1 MNKKSESPAL
11 SRRKDHELG
20 LDTDITRRDFIG
32 GTCVGA
38 GAALLSMGSPGLSRA
53 GVESFPPPSIKLG
66 PDWTGP
72 GGTGEY
78 SSSNGNTHGVLN
90 VAHDLRNGVFEESL
104 SGAVDTGES
113 HDLVV
118 VGGGFAGFGAALA
131 LQQEFEGHKNCLV
144 LDNHAM
150 YGGEA
155 KHNEF
160 IVDGYQIYGPQ
171 GSSSFSVLR
180 NNPAFHSVWH
190 DLGLPTEFEHVP
202 LSGTSRQI
210 RFSLDPYAP
219 MRLPDRASI
228 GYFFDGVDSGRQWV
242 IDPHLNG
249 FRDTPLSPQLQQELH
264 DAFAHRRK
272 PEHPEPS
279 EQWLDSMTY
288 RDFLVNEL
296 GFSQAAFEILDYS
309 YASDSST
316 ASGDI
321 CSAYYAY
328 LVDAPGTRV
337 LPGQSDWGGD
347 ERDYLMFPAGNAG
360 IIRHFVQ
367 SLVPAAFPPDAT
379 FEDVVIGPTN
389 TAALDMAGNSTRIR
403 LSSTA
408 LKIEHDGIPEKAGH
422 VYVTYYKNGNLERV
436 RAKAV
441 VVAIPGHIAKNVIRD
456 LPGEIQAAYQEFHH
470 APQLV
475 INVALTNWRFMETL
489 GISAA
494 RWFEGFG
501 WWAALRQPMSTGGSL
516 TSPHDPS
523 KPAVLTLIVPFLE
536 HRGKS
541 MEEQTRLGR
550 LELFSRKYR
559 DYEILVRKQLVRMFS
574 AQGFDPRRDI
584 AGIVLN
590 RWGHASIA
598 PQPGYQFGMDGK
610 RPARNVV
617 AEGYGRISFG
627 HSEISGIQT
636 WGTAVSR
643 GMEAV
648 RQLRKL
654 I

>member
-1 MNKKSESPAL
+1 MNKKSENLAL
-11 SRRKDHELG
+11 SGRPDHELG

-32 GTCVGA
+32 GTCLGA
-38 GAALLSMGSPGLSRA
+38 GVALLSMGSPRLSRA
-53 GVESFPPPSIKLG
+53 NLQGFLPPSIKLG

-78 SSSNGNTHGVLN
+78 SSSNGNTHEVLN
-90 VAHDLRNGVFEESL
+90 VAHDLRHGVFEEL
-104 SGAVDTGES
+104 LAGATDTGES
-113 HDLVV
+113 YDLVI
-118 VGGGFAGFGAALA
+118 VGAGFAGFGAAFA
-131 LQQEFEGHKNCLV
+131 LQKEFEGQKNCLV
-144 LDNHAM
+144 LDNHPM

-171 GSSSFSVLR
+171 GSSSFSLDR
-180 NNPAFHSVWH
+180 NNPTFHSVWH
-190 DLGLPTEFEHVP
+190 ELGLPTEFDHVP
-202 LSGTSRQI
+202 LSGTSKPI

-228 GYFFDGVDSGRQWV
+228 GYFFDGSDSGRQWV

-249 FRDTPLSPQLQQELH
+249 FRDIPLPPQLQQELH
-264 DAFAHRRK
+264 DAFTHRRK
-272 PEHPEPS
+272 PEHPQPS

-309 YASDSST
+309 YATDSST

-337 LPGQSDWGGD
+337 LSGQSDWGGD
-347 ERDYLMFPAGNAG
+347 ARDYLMFPAGNAG
-360 IIRHFVQ
+360 IIRYFVRN
-367 SLVPAAFPPDAT
+367 LVPAAFPSDAT
-379 FEDVVIGPTN
+379 FEDTVIGPTN
-389 TAALDMAGNSTRIR
+389 TAVLDKAGNATRIR
-403 LSSTA
+403 LNSTA
-408 LKIEHDGIPEKAGH
+408 IKIVHDGAPEKARH
-422 VYVTYYKNGNLERV
+422 VYVTYYRNGTLERV
-436 RAKAV
+436 RANAV
-441 VVAIPGHIAKNVIRD
+441 VVAAPGHIAKHVIRD
-456 LPGEIQAAYQEFHH
+456 LPEEIQLAYQGFHH

-494 RWFEGFG
+494 RWFDGFG

-516 TSPHDPS
+516 ASPHDPS
-523 KPAVLTLIVPFLE
+523 KPAVLTLIVPFLG

-541 MEEQTRLGR
+541 MEEQTKLGR
-550 LELFSRKYR
+550 LELFSMKFRE
-559 DYEILVRKQLVRMFS
+559 YEVLVREQLARMFS
-574 AQGFDPRRDI
+574 NQGFEPRRDI

-598 PQPGYQFGMDGK
+598 PQPGYQFGVDGK
-610 RPARNVV
+610 RPPREVV
-617 AEGYGRISFG
+617 AKGYGRISFG

-648 RQLRKL
+648 RQLRNL
-654 I
+654 V